1 MENIK
6 FCSITAAFFRLR
18 ARILNVRVCHGSVL
32 AFARLS
38 GAKHS
43 GILLDASSRAKT
55 TVGANYEIF
64 DSSKKNAQRLNNF
77 LHFQPK
83 Q

>member
-1 MENIK
+1 MENIQ
-6 FCSITAAFFRLR
+6 FCSITAAFFRLH

-43 GILLDASSRAKT
+43 GILLDADSRAKA
-55 TVGANYEIF
+55 TVSREV
-64 DSSKKNAQRLNNF
+64 LE
-77 LHFQPK
+77 
-83 Q
+83 